1 MATRLGLL
9 ARHAAELLDRILA
22 EERPAD
28 RQMDL
33 FFRSHRTLGPRE
45 RGFVAD
51 AVYTCL
57 RRRRTL
63 VYRLRG
69 RTDARSLVA
78 AYLLTE
84 GGISGRRLIE
94 EAGFPESAAICEA
107 VRSTTLADASPG
119 ERANLPDW
127 FLEHLTP
134 MLGASELMAL
144 AETLAQPAPLDIR
157 VNTLK
162 TTREQAQAALAAEGC
177 VSDPTPYAPGG
188 LRSRAHFSLF
198 HSAPFRQGWIEVQDE
213 ASQLV
218 ALCLEPRRHECV
230 VDFCAGAGGK
240 TLHLGALMH
249 NTGMLYAFD
258 TVAQRLERAKV
269 RIRRA
274 DLHNVRF
281 QAITGERDQ
290 RVLRLHGKADRV
302 LVDAPCSGSGTWR
315 RNPDIKWRM
324 TPETVTRLADTQL
337 RIIGAAAPLLKPGGR
352 MVYATCSLLPEENEQ
367 VVERFLAAQPHFEVE
382 PVQEVLDRRHVPLAA
397 EGPFLR
403 LFPHR
408 HKTDG
413 FFVALLKKTG

>member
-9 ARHAAELLDRILA
+9 ARCAAELLDTILK
-22 EERPAD
+22 EDRPAD

-33 FFRSHRTLGPRE
+33 FFRGHRTLGPRE

-57 RRRRTL
+57 RRRRAL
-63 VYRLRG
+63 EYRLG
-69 RTDARSLVA
+69 GPADARRLVA

-84 GGISGRRLIE
+84 GGISGRRLLE
-94 EAGFPESAAICEA
+94 EAGLPEGAAVCEV
-107 VRSTTLADASPG
+107 VRSTRLADASYG

-127 FLEHLTP
+127 FLERLAP
-134 MLGASELMAL
+134 LLGEAELMVLAEAL
-144 AETLAQPAPLDIR
+144 AQAAPLDMR
-157 VNTLK
+157 VNTVK
-162 TTREQAQAALAAEGC
+162 ATREQAQTALTAEGC
-177 VSDPTPYAPGG
+177 TSDPTPYSPSG

-198 HSAPFRQGWIEVQDE
+198 QSAPFKQGWIEVQDE

-218 ALCLEPRRHECV
+218 ALCLDPRRHECV

-258 TVAQRLERAKV
+258 TIEQRLERAKTRV
-269 RIRRA
+269 RRA

-281 QAITGERDQ
+281 QVITSERDQ
-290 RVLRLHGKADRV
+290 RVLRLQGKADRV

-324 TPETVTRLADTQL
+324 TPETVARLAETQY
-337 RIIGAAAPLLKPGGR
+337 RIISAAAPLLKPGGQ
-352 MVYATCSLLPEENEQ
+352 MAYATCSLLPEENEQ
-367 VVERFLAAQPHFEVE
+367 VVERFLAAQPHFQVE
-382 PVQEVLDRRHVPLAA
+382 PVQEILDRRHIPLAA
-397 EGPFLR
+397 DSPFLR

-408 HKTDG
+408 HQTDG
-413 FFVALLKKTG
+413 FFVALLRRAG